1 MKPGQYRLKPNPGL
15 FQLLTE
21 HLARQKAEILAGKI
35 TVKWSQARCG
45 YCIRSG
51 RSSVLGLKTF
61 ISEGAAWEWL
71 KETHNIDQP

>member
-1 MKPGQYRLKPNPGL
+1 MKPGQFLLKSNPEL
-15 FQLLTE
+15 DRQYAE
-21 HLARQKAEILAGKI
+21 HLAQQKAEILAGKI

-51 RSSVLGLKTF
+51 RSSVLGLETF